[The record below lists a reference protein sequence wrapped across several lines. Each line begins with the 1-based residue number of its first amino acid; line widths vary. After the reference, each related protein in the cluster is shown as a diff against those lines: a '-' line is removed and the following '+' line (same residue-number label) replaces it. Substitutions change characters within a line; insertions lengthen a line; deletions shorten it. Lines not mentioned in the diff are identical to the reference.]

1 MKKRQYPGVSSYRD
15 RHGTLRWRYQKKGV
29 RGEIGA
35 HPYGSPGFIAR
46 YEEITKGRPKA
57 ERAGVGTF
65 HGLVA
70 RYYASAGYLA
80 LGDSTKTTYSGWME
94 SIRDSIGPRMV
105 KDLRRADVLAM
116 MGALADKPA
125 AANNRLRA
133 LRVLMQHALDIEW
146 RKDDPTL
153 GVRKFRAGDGHH
165 TWTDAEIARYFEVHH
180 AGTLAHTAMTL
191 MLYTGAARADAVRL
205 GWGNVQTGQNV
216 QFARISYRRQKMMTR
231 AGVLVDIPVHPALAA
246 VLDVLPRDAFTFLQ
260 TRGGTGRSPNAFGNL
275 MREWCRE
282 AGLPECT
289 SHGLRKA
296 MARRLAEAGASPAEI
311 GAVTGHKSMAE
322 VAHYAQEA
330 ERSGLADSAMAR
342 LAAPKVVVMKRSE

>member
-1 MKKRQYPGVSSYRD
+1 MKKRQFPGVSSYRD

-35 HPYGSPGFIAR
+35 HPFGSAGFIAR
-46 YEEITKGRPKA
+46 YEEITKGRSKA
-57 ERAGVGTF
+57 ERARVGTF

-70 RYYASAGYLA
+70 RYYESAGYRA

-94 SIRDSIGPRMV
+94 SIRNSIGPRMV

-165 TWTDAEIARYFEVHH
+165 TWTEAEIAAYFAAH
-180 AGTLAHTAMTL
+180 APGTLAHTAMTL

-205 GWGNVQTGQNV
+205 GWGNIR
-216 QFARISYRRQKMMTR
+216 ADRISYRRQKMLTR
-231 AGVLVDIPVHPALAA
+231 AGVLVDIPIHPALAA
-246 VLDVLPRDAFTFLQ
+246 VLADLPRDAFTFLQ

-342 LAAPKVVVMKRSE
+342 LAAPKVVVIKRGE